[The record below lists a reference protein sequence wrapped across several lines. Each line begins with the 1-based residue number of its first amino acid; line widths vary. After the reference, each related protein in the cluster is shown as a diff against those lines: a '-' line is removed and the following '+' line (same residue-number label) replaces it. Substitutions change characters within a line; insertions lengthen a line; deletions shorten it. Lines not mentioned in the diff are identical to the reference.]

1 MWLFCCANSIHMNSR
16 FRIVSFTILLV
27 AISCFVIIQSISM
40 TQALV
45 AHVGMGTNVLR
56 SVGVAPLQATNA
68 TSSSIQNSTMSSN
81 STALGTLTSSGSM
94 VAGANVTASVSAL
107 QFQVNS
113 LSAQVGAMSSSMQSM
128 SQDTGNNTVI
138 AEAGLIVGILAL
150 IAAIAVARRG
160 DAMYRETNQPNSP
173 QAKQ

>member
-1 MWLFCCANSIHMNSR
+1 
-16 FRIVSFTILLV
+16 
-27 AISCFVIIQSISM
+27 
-40 TQALV
+40 
-45 AHVGMGTNVLR
+45 
-56 SVGVAPLQATNA
+56 
-68 TSSSIQNSTMSSN
+68 
-81 STALGTLTSSGSM
+81 M